1 MKLKKIVKVG
11 PHIVE
16 VNYPYVFTE
25 RSDVDAL
32 ACTRTKKIYVRDN
45 AEGEQMPDMCIAEN
59 MFHELLH
66 HVCYQATG
74 SLTLFDDENKHE
86 VFSNY
91 LFMVMVENG
100 FRFLGKGQPID
111 WMDWSN
117 VINTKTA
124 KKILEDIDKESE
136 RLEFDWAKKY
146 YEDMPSGDVLPDIK
160 KVARGGPDGK
170 V

>member
-1 MKLKKIVKVG
+1 MKLKKMIKVG

-91 LFMVMVENG
+91 LFMVKEVMVN
-100 FRFLGKGQPID
+100 KCMKHWKWI
-111 WMDWSN
+111 N
-117 VINTKTA
+117 VPLDIEAEIASESWADKVVWELKDGEW
-124 KKILEDIDKESE
+124 KKK
-136 RLEFDWAKKY
+136 
-146 YEDMPSGDVLPDIK
+146 
-160 KVARGGPDGK
+160 
-170 V
+170 